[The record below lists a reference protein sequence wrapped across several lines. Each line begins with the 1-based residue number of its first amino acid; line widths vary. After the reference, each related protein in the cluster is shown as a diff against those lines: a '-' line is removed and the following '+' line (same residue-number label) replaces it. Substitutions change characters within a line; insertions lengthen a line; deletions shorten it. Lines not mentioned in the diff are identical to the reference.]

1 MTDRIRYDYNT
12 GKFFIVGDTHQS
24 RTFDSN
30 LEAKDALRE
39 IEVLEAVNAEVDRIV
54 AWLRAA
60 GYNQIAAAIEARE
73 YKETNNA

>member
-1 MTDRIRYDYNT
+1 MTDRIHYDYGT

-24 RTFDSN
+24 RLFDSN

-39 IEVLEAVNAEVDRIV
+39 IEVLEAVNAEVDRIS

-60 GYNQIAAAIEARE
+60 GYNQIAAAIEAGE